1 MTRNPLSKKITEIKP
16 SGIRKFFDI
25 VSEMKDAISLGV
37 GEPDFD
43 TPWHVRDEGIYS
55 MEKGNASIQL
65 YDIFPGV
72 QLMVTDFQSDT
83 CYQSCMEQDVISI
96 EHCLKGRFECMF
108 DNRN

>member
-1 MTRNPLSKKITEIKP
+1 MRNPLSTTITEIKP

-55 MEKGNASIQL
+55 LEKGRTFYTSNA
-65 YDIFPGV
+65 G
-72 QLMVTDFQSDT
+72 LMDLRKEICT
-83 CYQSCMEQDVISI
+83 Y
-96 EHCLKGRFECMF
+96 LK
-108 DNRN
+108 RNTQYYYRL

>member
-1 MTRNPLSKKITEIKP
+1 MPELKYLKDNKIV
-16 SGIRKFFDI
+16 F
-25 VSEMKDAISLGV
+25 
-37 GEPDFD
+37 
-43 TPWHVRDEGIYS
+43 RDEPFVMDVIYS

-83 CYQSCMEQDVISI
+83 CYQSGMEQDVISI

-108 DNRN
+108 DNRNCVYMGPGDVAINNDW